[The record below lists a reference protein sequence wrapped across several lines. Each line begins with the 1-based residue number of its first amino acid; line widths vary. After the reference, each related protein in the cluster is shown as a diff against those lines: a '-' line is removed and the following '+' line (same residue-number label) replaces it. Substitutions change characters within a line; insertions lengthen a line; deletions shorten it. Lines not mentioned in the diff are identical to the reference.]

1 MKKNLLFTIILFVSI
16 AGKAQVFFSED
27 FASGIPAGWTN
38 VDQSGNNILWRVT
51 TTGSH
56 NGSVLVDSLLN
67 PVGTTSSN
75 GYLILDSDSAGQ
87 AFTEDSYL
95 TTAAINCSGHSN
107 VHLLFNEYFAQY
119 LTSTGIVSVSN
130 DNINWTVIHQAHLGL
145 QLNESTPNPNVVD
158 VDVTSV
164 AGGQATVYVRFYY
177 HGEWDYWWYVDDV
190 KLYEAPPTDLAT
202 VEMEDLSREYT
213 SIPFVQATNLTLQ
226 GTVKNMG
233 STAATGGTALFEVV
247 NTTSSQTVFTETIN
261 LPVIA
266 PGTLQTITPTSA
278 FVPAS
283 AGNYISRITV
293 SIAGDG
299 SSGNDMMESAP
310 FELSDSVYARDDNN
324 FAGTLGIGAGP
335 GQDAIMGQ
343 NFRVN
348 TTDNLSSITFF
359 MDEGFAAQPNGT
371 PVYFTVHPQTDSTI
385 NPDGSNALAYSDTI
399 LFTPGMIPSGGAYYT
414 VPIQGGAVQLSP
426 GLYFIG
432 IHETDSVL
440 TIGYSNSIFTAY
452 AVWVH
457 WTTIPPPAVNG
468 WAPAEAF
475 SSEVAYMI
483 RANFGNGNVGTGNI
497 QNDVSLSV
505 YPNPVS
511 DKVYVRL
518 SANGENTTCRYK
530 LFDMQGRIRCEGELQ
545 QNQTHYIDLNH
556 KASGIYN
563 LVVYTSKGMVS
574 KKITVVE

>member
-1 MKKNLLFTIILFVSI
+1 MKKNLLFTILFFVAI
-16 AGKAQVFFSED
+16 TGKGQVFFSED
-27 FASGIPAGWTN
+27 FGSGIPGGWTN
-38 VDQSGNNILWRVT
+38 IDQSGNNILWRVT

-56 NGSVLVDSLLN
+56 NGSALVDSLLN
-67 PVGTTSSN
+67 PAGTTAAN
-75 GYLILDSDSAGQ
+75 GYLIMDSDSAGQ

-95 TTAAINCSGHSN
+95 TTAAINCTSHSN

-119 LTSTGIVSVSN
+119 LASTGIVSVSN
-130 DNINWTVIHQAHLGL
+130 DNVNWTVVHQAHLGL
-145 QLNESTPNPNVVD
+145 QLNESTPNPYAVD
-158 VDVTSV
+158 LDITSV

-177 HGEWDYWWYVDDV
+177 HGEWDYWWYVDDLQ
-190 KLYEAPPTDLAT
+190 LYEAPPTDLSSF
-202 VEMEDLSREYT
+202 DIKNLNNEYT
-213 SIPFVQATNLTLQ
+213 LIPFVQATNLTLQ
-226 GTVKNMG
+226 GTVKNIG
-233 STAATGGTALFEVV
+233 SASATGGTVLFEVV
-247 NTTSSQTVFTETIN
+247 NTTSSQTVFSETIN
-261 LPVIA
+261 LPVITS
-266 PGTLQTITPTSA
+266 GSLQTVTPTTAFVPTSA
-278 FVPAS
+278 GS
-283 AGNYISRITV
+283 YISRITV

-299 SSGNDMMESAP
+299 NSGNNMMESAP
-310 FELSDSVYARDDNN
+310 LELSDSVYARDDDN

-359 MDEGFAAQPNGT
+359 MDEGFAVQPNGT
-371 PVYFTVHPQTDSTI
+371 PVYFTVHSQTDSTI

-414 VPIQGGAVQLSP
+414 VPIQGGAVQLFP

-432 IHETDSVL
+432 IHETDSEL
-440 TIGYSNSIFTAY
+440 TIGYSNAIFTPY

-457 WTTIPPPAVNG
+457 WSTIPPPAVNG

-483 RANFGNGNVGTGNI
+483 RANFGNGSVGLENI
-497 QNDVSLSV
+497 QNDISLFV

-511 DKVYVRL
+511 EKVYVRL
-518 SANGENTTCRYK
+518 SGFEEKSPCNYK
-530 LFDMQGRIRCEGELQ
+530 LFDMQGRIKSEGELE
-545 QNQTHYIDLNH
+545 QNKTHQIDLNN

-563 LVVYTSKGMVS
+563 LVVYTSKGVVT